1 MMACRQHGTHYRIG
15 HMKKFII
22 ASAIMLPLCAMALDL
37 GPFTLTG
44 FAKVE
49 ASQAS
54 NQCKTC
60 QRFPDE
66 ARHRPWA
73 DELNQ
78 GVPYGTAGTTLSLF
92 QPYLALKDIHIGGG
106 FKVKGLLSQRWRDGK
121 QDIAGV
127 MYEQNATLHHED
139 YGQLQ
144 IGAFPTRGWS
154 TADYPYGTNIGVA
167 DAWASSG
174 SGYGL
179 LTQAVRYGTRLFDVN
194 SGDLYLEATYDM
206 GSKDAKVQKP
216 EFYELYAK
224 YVKGPLMLDMTAQS
238 AKNGQALAWGHA
250 PFIGAATTAPYQGN
264 IVPGN
269 KQSMVMAMARY
280 NYNSKTDLYAGLR
293 RNQWSGAK
301 AVITGQNANGSYLW
315 NDMFNI
321 DNAAATGQGY
331 SASSTDMSFGV
342 VHRFKPQWSIRA
354 GGVYLGKAKTSN
366 PVDRG
371 QNNSMLL
378 GTVGLGYEVK
388 PGFSV
393 YGFTGMV
400 RYAQKGQA
408 PLSMPSHASFTGVDS
423 RVATTGNWLGA
434 GLVYTF

>member
-1 MMACRQHGTHYRIG
+1 
-15 HMKKFII
+15 MKLLITGLLSLFSF
-22 ASAIMLPLCAMALDL
+22 ASFALDV

-78 GVPYGTAGTTLSLF
+78 GVPFGTTGSTLTLF
-92 QPYLALKDIHIGGG
+92 QPYLGLKDIQLGGG

-127 MYEQNATLHHED
+127 MYEANATVHHED

-144 IGAFPTRGWS
+144 VGAFPTRGWS

-174 SGYGL
+174 AGYGL
-179 LTQAVRYGTRLFDVN
+179 LTRAVRYGSRLLDVN

-216 EFYELYAK
+216 AFYELYAK
-224 YVKGPLMLDMTAQS
+224 YVKGPLMLDMVAQS
-238 AKNGQALAWGHA
+238 ATNGQALAWGHA
-250 PFIGAATTAPYQGN
+250 PFVGVATTEPYLGN

-269 KQSMVMAMARY
+269 KQSIAMVMARY
-280 NYNSKTDLYAGLR
+280 NYNAKTDLYGGLR
-293 RNQWSGAK
+293 RNQWSGSK
-301 AVITGQNANGSYLW
+301 AVITGQNAAGAYLW

-321 DNAAATGQGY
+321 DNATATGQGY
-331 SASSTDMSFGV
+331 SASSMDMSFGV
-342 VHRFKPQWSIRA
+342 VHRFKPQWSVRA
-354 GGVYLGKAKTSN
+354 GGVYLGKAKTNN

-371 QNNSMLL
+371 QNNSLLL
-378 GTVGLGYEVK
+378 GTLGLGYEIQ
-388 PGFSV
+388 PGLSV
-393 YGFTGMV
+393 YGFTGAL
-400 RYAQKGQA
+400 RYAQKGLA
-408 PLSMPSHASFTGVDS
+408 PLSMPSNSSFSGVDS
-423 RVATTGNWLGA
+423 RVATSGVWIGA